1 MQLIKKLSSKSIMG
15 AVKKIAMSTFFLEND
30 IEKSNPEAPSQIAM
44 YKLYGICNGIK
55 TGESDNGEW
64 VSFEGD
70 FKAVRVDNNEEF
82 RAPRA
87 FISEP
92 AAGMMRAALE
102 ENDSIELAFEV
113 SIVPAT
119 NAYGYEYRTNPIF
132 EVAESQ
138 PLLDLEKRI
147 QLRLDAPKDAQ
158 IGKEKTAK
166 KKAAKK

>member
-15 AVKKIAMSTFFLEND
+15 KVMKIAMVTFYLEND
-30 IEKSNPEAPSQIAM
+30 IEKPNPDAPTQIPM

-70 FKAVRVDNNEEF
+70 FKAVRDDNQEEF

-87 FISEP
+87 FISDP
-92 AAGMMRAALE
+92 AASMMRTALE

-113 SIVPAT
+113 AIIPAT

-158 IGKEKTAK
+158 TTKKTSAK
-166 KKAAKK
+166 AKTKK

>member
-1 MQLIKKLSSKSIMG
+1 MSTQLLKKLSSKSIMG
-15 AVKKIAMSTFFLEND
+15 AVKKIAMSSFYLEND
-30 IEKSNPEAPSQIAM
+30 IEKPNPDAVSQIPM

-70 FKAVRVDNNEEF
+70 FKAIRVDNDEAF

-92 AAGMMRAALE
+92 AAGMMRTALE

-113 SIVPAT
+113 SIVPAI

-147 QLRLDAPKDAQ
+147 QLRLDAPKDA
-158 IGKEKTAK
+158 KTPK
-166 KKAAKK
+166 KSVKK